1 MKCTNMGD
9 KRPYDC
15 AVDVEFDTTASPA
28 AKRVKLND
36 LKSQME
42 TLMKAASER
51 HEDIRIAAVDKAYG
65 LEVKL
70 RETQTKHEATRK
82 ELEEVTDNFN
92 DASASL
98 KTFQGSDTM
107 KMLKAANVCTLED
120 VEPLSQEYRAI
131 NDVLNQLVAMEKS
144 LSQRRDV
151 LQQCTDDLSSE
162 ISDLQTKY
170 ETAESRVN
178 VITELNE

>member
-1 MKCTNMGD
+1 
-9 KRPYDC
+9 
-15 AVDVEFDTTASPA
+15 
-28 AKRVKLND
+28 
-36 LKSQME
+36 
-42 TLMKAASER
+42 
-51 HEDIRIAAVDKAYG
+51 
-65 LEVKL
+65 
-70 RETQTKHEATRK
+70 
-82 ELEEVTDNFN
+82 
-92 DASASL
+92 
-98 KTFQGSDTM
+98 M